1 MLNLNAFCQGSKKA
15 QSLRETIK
23 VHKTILKR
31 IYKKVRKC
39 DSLSVRYNEQRELI
53 TDFSVT
59 TLKLLR
65 ENDSLQT
72 RFNIESLKLKEVN
85 EKLIKEKSKKGISI
99 FEGICIGVGAFGL
112 GALIF

>member
-1 MLNLNAFCQGSKKA
+1 M
-15 QSLRETIK
+15 T
-23 VHKTILKR
+23 LKR

-39 DSLSVRYNEQRELI
+39 DSLNVSYNEQRKLI

-65 ENDSLQT
+65 ENDSLQH
-72 RFNIESLKLKEVN
+72 RFNVENLRLKEVS

-99 FEGICIGVGAFGL
+99 FEGVCIGVGAFSL